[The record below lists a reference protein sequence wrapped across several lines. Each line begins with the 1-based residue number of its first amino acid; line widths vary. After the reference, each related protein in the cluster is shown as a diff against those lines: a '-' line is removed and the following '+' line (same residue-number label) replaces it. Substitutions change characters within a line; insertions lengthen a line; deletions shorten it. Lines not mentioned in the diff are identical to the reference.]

1 MLKKRMSFISA
12 ETPRMGFSM
21 NILRGHTIKMKKKSH
36 TKPIQ
41 LIFNNRKK
49 KLETWVGL
57 EPGTFRVERSTAD
70 KKKKRRA
77 KTNSRGGLMMFHP
90 RRKTPSIQME
100 AKNWDTKINPGREML
115 PEMMDFPFLR
125 GYLLLY
131 LLTYFYMYSSTYC
144 CTHVRTVVRSTYY
157 C

>member
-21 NILRGHTIKMKKKSH
+21 KILRGHTIKMKKKSH

-70 KKKKRRA
+70 KKKNGVQKQIA
-77 KTNSRGGLMMFHP
+77 GG
-90 RRKTPSIQME
+90 
-100 AKNWDTKINPGREML
+100 G
-115 PEMMDFPFLR
+115 
-125 GYLLLY
+125 
-131 LLTYFYMYSSTYC
+131 
-144 CTHVRTVVRSTYY
+144 
-157 C
+157 

>member
-1 MLKKRMSFISA
+1 
-12 ETPRMGFSM
+12 
-21 NILRGHTIKMKKKSH
+21 
-36 TKPIQ
+36 
-41 LIFNNRKK
+41 
-49 KLETWVGL
+49 
-57 EPGTFRVERSTAD
+57 
-70 KKKKRRA
+70 
-77 KTNSRGGLMMFHP
+77 MMFHP